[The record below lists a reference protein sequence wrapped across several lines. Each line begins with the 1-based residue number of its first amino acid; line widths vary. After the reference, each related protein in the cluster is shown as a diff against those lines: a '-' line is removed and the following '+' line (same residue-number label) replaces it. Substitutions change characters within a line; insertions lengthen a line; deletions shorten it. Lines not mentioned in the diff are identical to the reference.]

1 MYKALVKKLSS
12 AYAWVI
18 LGIFFLGLLASH
30 GVRSSFGAYVN
41 PWETDFSVSRTV
53 VTSISTLSFIVYA
66 IAQPLSGKLNDS
78 LGGRIVPSF
87 SLILIGLCF
96 LLSSV
101 ASQIWQLFILYGVV
115 LSLGVAGSSNVIVT
129 SILSNWFKEKRG
141 FALGLAVSG
150 MAVGQLIVVPASLFL
165 IENYSWRISLRIIGI
180 IILVAI
186 VPLMVIFVRSK
197 PEELGLRPYGDT
209 SADNDIPVK
218 ERQAKVPQKTA
229 SLFSVIKLKSF
240 WKLAAAYFVCG
251 FTDVGIIGTHLIPY
265 TQGKYFNTAT
275 VAATLSTIAAFNIIG
290 SIVTGHLSD
299 RYNRS
304 RQLGIIFA
312 VRAATFIFLMSIKS
326 SWLLIP
332 FAVFYGS
339 TEMASIAPANS
350 LAVNLFEKYPIG
362 TIVGLISLSHQLGGA
377 VGSWIP
383 GLIYDISE
391 SYVIIFVLSSVL
403 LIAVSLI
410 SLSIPE
416 PKKELLRK

>member
-1 MYKALVKKLSS
+1 MYKAFVKKLSS

-18 LGIFFLGLLASH
+18 LIILFLGLLASF
-30 GVRSSFGAYVN
+30 GARSSFGAYVN
-41 PWETDFSVSRTV
+41 PWESDFSVSRTI

-66 IAQPLSGKLNDS
+66 IAQPLTGKLHDS
-78 LGGRIVPSF
+78 LGGRIVPSV
-87 SLILIGLCF
+87 SIILVGLCF
-96 LLSSV
+96 LLSSM
-101 ASQIWQLFILYGVV
+101 ANQIWQLFILYGVV

-129 SILSNWFKEKRG
+129 AILSNWFKEKRG

-150 MAVGQLIVVPASLFL
+150 MAVGQLIIVPASLFL
-165 IENYSWRISLRIIGI
+165 IESYSWRISLRIIGI

-186 VPLMVIFVRSK
+186 VPLMVIFVRSR
-197 PEELGLRPYGDT
+197 PEELGLRPYGDN
-209 SADNDIPVK
+209 SKENDSPEINKQVT
-218 ERQAKVPQKTA
+218 APQTNT

-240 WKLAAAYFVCG
+240 WQLAIVNFICG

-265 TQGKYFNTAT
+265 TQGKNFNTAT

-290 SIVTGHLSD
+290 AIATGHFSD

-304 RQLGIIFA
+304 RQLGIIYA
-312 VRAATFIFLMSIKS
+312 ARAITFIFLLSIKS

-339 TEMASIAPANS
+339 TEMATIAPINS
-350 LAVNLFEKYPIG
+350 LAVNLFEKYSIG
-362 TIVGLISLSHQLGGA
+362 TIVGFISLSHQLGGA
-377 VGSWIP
+377 LGSWIP

-391 SYVIIFVLSSVL
+391 SYVIVFVLSAVL

-416 PKKELLRK
+416 PRKELLRR